1 MYSVLVAYVQISVQ
15 IFLPVLQNEMKAM
28 LQQYSL
34 NDALV
39 AENERLKEEIKKLK
53 ATH

>member
-1 MYSVLVAYVQISVQ
+1 
-15 IFLPVLQNEMKAM
+15 MKAL

-53 ATH
+53 STH